1 MPSLRCGCGTTINL
15 FKVKLFFSSL
25 VVLQIINIFFLQGL
39 KELADTEILSEAA
52 NTELEKNN
60 LEQAQLMFT
69 QLLQK
74 YDSIIAPPYPV
85 NMETLKFCT
94 FSHKVTL
101 DTAIVKSH

>member
-1 MPSLRCGCGTTINL
+1 MFWILTI
-15 FKVKLFFSSL
+15 
-25 VVLQIINIFFLQGL
+25 FLQGL

-85 NMETLKFCT
+85 NMETLKFWT
-94 FSHKVTL
+94 LSHKVTL
-101 DTAIVKSH
+101 ETQPLESESMKV

>member
-1 MPSLRCGCGTTINL
+1 M
-15 FKVKLFFSSL
+15 
-25 VVLQIINIFFLQGL
+25 

-69 QLLQK
+69 QLLKK

-85 NMETLKFCT
+85 NI
-94 FSHKVTL
+94 KVL
-101 DTAIVKSH
+101 DGHTATTNISMLSGLLQDPAEYLEMYLDEVWKQIDHGRCEKTCHSS

>member
-1 MPSLRCGCGTTINL
+1 M
-15 FKVKLFFSSL
+15 
-25 VVLQIINIFFLQGL
+25 

-85 NMETLKFCT
+85 NMETLIFWT
-94 FSHKVTL
+94 LSHKVTL
-101 DTAIVKSH
+101 ETQPLESESMKV